1 MTTLLMQTTR
11 KSDPLQDN
19 FREKSLLGLMR
30 GLIKTSVPVFFSGRS
45 FTDRQPEKCV
55 RTLAILSFFGYTSEV
70 ALLTIGSDG
79 C

>member
-1 MTTLLMQTTR
+1 
-11 KSDPLQDN
+11 
-19 FREKSLLGLMR
+19 MR

-45 FTDRQPEKCV
+45 ITDRQPEKCV